1 MALDTTSFLI
11 VLAIALVGLGIA
23 AWLIFHFDNKRRQ

>member
-11 VLAIALVGLGIA
+11 VLAIALVVLGVA
-23 AWLIFHFDNKRRQ
+23 AWLIFHFDNKKRQ